1 MTSPVPE
8 LDAVLAAHVAY
19 LRLLRRSER
28 TVYERQ
34 RAVIRLATWLGAN
47 VSDGQP
53 AGKGGD
59 LCDSGVAVG
68 SREPLPPAA
77 NFIIDATAADLAA
90 WRASLTVGDRALL
103 TYTCHVRE
111 LYRWAVREGLIE
123 VSPAEGLP
131 LPPVR
136 RGLPRP
142 ISEDDL
148 EAALACASPRVRP
161 WLVLAGWAGL
171 RAKEIAL
178 LRRECVLDTAR
189 PPVIIV
195 AADATKGHRERV
207 IPMSAFVLTE
217 LRLAGMPSS
226 GFMFTRRDGR
236 PYTPAKVS
244 DLANACLHESGSA
257 ASLHQ
262 LRHRYATEF
271 YRASGRDLRLTQDML
286 GHASPETTALYTKLD
301 QADAAAAADAVP
313 APGRL
318 RAVG

>member
-8 LDAVLAAHVAY
+8 LDAVLAAHVASAGPA
-19 LRLLRRSER
+19 RLPPPR
-28 TVYERQ
+28 VG
-34 RAVIRLATWLGAN
+34 RLARW
-47 VSDGQP
+47 P
-53 AGKGGD
+53 AGGALSEVGPAGG
-59 LCDSGVAVG
+59 
-68 SREPLPPAA
+68 RPFPPA
-77 NFIIDATAADLAA
+77 
-90 WRASLTVGDRALL
+90 
-103 TYTCHVRE
+103 
-111 LYRWAVREGLIE
+111 
-123 VSPAEGLP
+123 
-131 LPPVR
+131 R

-142 ISEDDL
+142 VSEDDL
-148 EAALACASPRVRP
+148 EAALAYASPRVRP

-178 LRRECVLDTAR
+178 LMRESVLDTAR

-195 AADATKGHRERV
+195 AANATKGHHERAV
-207 IPMSAFVLTE
+207 AMSAFVTAE
-217 LRLAGMPSS
+217 LRLAGMPAS